1 VIWSHFEI
9 IEEPTDIGEEEAA
22 HLLLLVERGLD
33 LRERILEVPVL
44 LGKGKRDADL
54 LEAGRVLPVFQEP
67 IGLQSLRE
75 R

>member
-1 VIWSHFEI
+1 M
-9 IEEPTDIGEEEAA
+9 P
-22 HLLLLVERGLD
+22 VERGLD